1 MSSLRQALATAL
13 AMLCVSAVAL
23 AAPPRKPEA
32 PRPDAAATRP
42 VESPA
47 KIEAAANK
55 AVAEDKLHEL
65 RAQLDALAAQQRE
78 LEGER
83 SDASKALRAA
93 DANVGQATRSL
104 HDTEAAIAEQQARL
118 TQLETQQSALGR
130 KLSGQRAALAALM
143 RSAYALGNNEQL
155 KLLLAQD
162 RVVDLGRAI
171 AYHRYFEQDRMRRI
185 HTLTE
190 QLRTLADVSKQVDAQ
205 HAALAASHQE
215 QLARLAAVQ
224 SQRGQR
230 GKLVADLEAQY
241 HDSAEHMHALG
252 RDAGALE
259 DLVKKLSVVMARTPP
274 PPPPPPVHVVAPV
287 GTHHAIAPPPPPPIV
302 ATFSGPGGHFQWPL
316 DGSVVAGYGGASQG
330 LLIAGAAG
338 AEVHAVA
345 DGRVAFANWLK
356 GYGLIVIVDH
366 GNGLM
371 SLYANNDALLKN
383 AGDSVH
389 AGDAVSTVGSSGG
402 QGRNALYFE
411 IRQGGK
417 AVDPRAWLRRK

>member
-1 MSSLRQALATAL
+1 MKHPLS
-13 AMLCVSAVAL
+13 VSAIVFTMLFASSVAC
-23 AAPPRKPEA
+23 AAPLNKTEAPKPETPA
-32 PRPDAAATRP
+32 SKAFAQDKAEATEKKADA
-42 VESPA
+42 EG
-47 KIEAAANK
+47 
-55 AVAEDKLHEL
+55 KLHDL

-93 DANVGQATRSL
+93 DNNVGQATHSL
-104 HDTEAAIAEQQARL
+104 HDTEAAIAAQQAKL
-118 TQLETQQSALGR
+118 TQLEIQQSALRG
-130 KLSGQRAALAALM
+130 KLSGQRTALAALM

-185 HTLTE
+185 HDLTE

-205 HAALAASHQE
+205 RSALAASHQE
-215 QLARLAAVQ
+215 QLARLATVQ
-224 SQRGQR
+224 AQRGER
-230 GKLVADLEAQY
+230 GKLVTDLEARY
-241 HDSAEHMHALG
+241 HDSAEHMNALG
-252 RDAGALE
+252 RNAGALE
-259 DLVKKLSVVMARTPP
+259 DLVKKLAVVMARTPP
-274 PPPPPPVHVVAPV
+274 PPPPPPPHVVVANGV
-287 GTHHAIAPPPPPPIV
+287 HHNIALPSIAPQVITPF
-302 ATFSGPGGHFQWPL
+302 AGPGGHFPWPL
-316 DGSVVAGYGGASQG
+316 EGNVITGYGGASQG
-330 LLIAGAAG
+330 LLISGSAG

-366 GNGLM
+366 GNGTM

-389 AGDAVSTVGSSGG
+389 ADEAVSTVGSSGG

-417 AVDPRAWLRRK
+417 AVDPRAWLRRR

>member
-1 MSSLRQALATAL
+1 MIDARPALAVAAAL
-13 AMLCVSAVAL
+13 LFACG
-23 AAPPRKPEA
+23 AAGAASSKK
-32 PRPDAAATRP
+32 PDAP
-42 VESPA
+42 
-47 KIEAAANK
+47 ANK
-55 AVAEDKLHEL
+55 AVAGPEKSEAAAKKADAEGKLHEL

-93 DANVGQATRSL
+93 DNNVGQATRSL
-104 HDTEAAIAEQQARL
+104 HDTEAAIAAQQAKL
-118 TQLETQQSALGR
+118 AQLEGQQSALR
-130 KLSGQRAALAALM
+130 EKLSGQRAELAALM
-143 RSAYALGNNEQL
+143 RSAYALGSNEQL

-185 HTLTE
+185 KTLTG
-190 QLRTLADVSKQVDAQ
+190 QLDALAEVSKQVDAQ
-205 HAALAASHQE
+205 RAALAASHQE

-224 SQRGQR
+224 AQRGDR
-230 GKLVADLEAQY
+230 GKLVADLEARY
-241 HDSAEHMHALG
+241 HDSAERMNALG

-274 PPPPPPVHVVAPV
+274 PPPAHAVVATGPRRN
-287 GTHHAIAPPPPPPIV
+287 TTLPSAPPQV
-302 ATFSGPGGHFQWPL
+302 AATFAGPGGHFPWPL
-316 DGSVVAGYGGASQG
+316 EGSVITGYGGTNQG
-330 LLIAGAAG
+330 LLIAGSAG

-356 GYGLIVIVDH
+356 GYGLIVIIDH
-366 GNGLM
+366 GDGLM

-389 AGDAVSTVGSSGG
+389 AGEAVSTVGSSGG

-417 AVDPRAWLRRK
+417 AVDPRAWLRRR

>member
-1 MSSLRQALATAL
+1 VNKAAAENKLHDLRQ
-13 AMLCVSAVAL
+13 
-23 AAPPRKPEA
+23 E
-32 PRPDAAATRP
+32 
-42 VESPA
+42 
-47 KIEAAANK
+47 
-55 AVAEDKLHEL
+55 
-65 RAQLDALAAQQRE
+65 LDALAAQQRE

-83 SDASKALRAA
+83 SEASKALRTA
-93 DANVGQATRSL
+93 DDSVGQATRAL
-104 HDTEAAIAEQQARL
+104 HDTEAAIAAQQSRL
-118 TQLETQQSALGR
+118 TQLESQQSALSA
-130 KLSGQRAALAALM
+130 KLSGQRVALAALI

-185 HTLTE
+185 QALTE

-205 HAALAASHQE
+205 RAVLAASRKE
-215 QLARLAAVQ
+215 QLARLTEVQ

-230 GKLVADLEAQY
+230 GKLVADLETRY
-241 HDSAEHMHALG
+241 HDSSTRMNALG

-274 PPPPPPVHVVAPV
+274 PAHVAAATSVHHNTTIPVLTP
-287 GTHHAIAPPPPPPIV
+287 
-302 ATFSGPGGHFQWPL
+302 FNGPGGHFPWPL
-316 DGSVVAGYGGASQG
+316 EGNVIAGYGGASSG
-330 LLIAGAAG
+330 LLISGAAG

-345 DGRVAFANWLK
+345 DGRIAFANWLK

-366 GNGLM
+366 GDGLM

-383 AGDSVH
+383 AGDSVR
-389 AGDAVSTVGSSGG
+389 AGEAVSTVGSSGG

-411 IRQGGK
+411 IRQAGK
-417 AVDPRAWLRRK
+417 AVDPRAWLRRR